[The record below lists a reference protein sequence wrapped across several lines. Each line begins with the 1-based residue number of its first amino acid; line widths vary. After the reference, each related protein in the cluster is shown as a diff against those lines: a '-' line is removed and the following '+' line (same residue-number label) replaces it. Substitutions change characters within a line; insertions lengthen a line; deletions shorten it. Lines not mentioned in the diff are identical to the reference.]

1 MGTHAVVIG
10 ASMAGL
16 SAARVLADRFGSV
29 TVLDRDDLPAD
40 AVPRRGVPQG
50 RHGHVLLVSGLRALT
65 ELFPGLP
72 DDLIAAGATRM
83 DTGADMVVYRFG
95 RRWRTAPT
103 GLVLISQSRPQLEA
117 IVRARVMA
125 LPRVTVKA
133 CAAVSALT
141 GDPGRI
147 TGVRLDDGETLT
159 ADLVV
164 DASGRGSRSDR
175 WLSAL
180 DLPVPE
186 QIEIK
191 IGIAYSTR
199 LYKRVP
205 GEWPGFRGALVLP
218 DPRSEQ
224 MAGMVL
230 PIEGDR
236 WLVTLLGFFDEPMPQ
251 DHDAFLAYARSLPV
265 PDIYETIR
273 DCEPQSEIK
282 PFRFAGSLRQHY
294 ERLDRLPEGL
304 IALGDA
310 VCSFNP
316 VYGQGMTVGAI
327 EAESLGQTL
336 AKAQAEGGIGMDF
349 GRRWFQAI
357 TPVVDAAWK
366 AVRLEDFRF
375 PELARLCPLHL
386 RPLQW
391 YMDRVQ
397 RATHHSAFVTDQF
410 YRVMNFLEPPTKFF
424 SPRMIAE
431 VLVPS
436 FCGAGHSAALGSAP
450 APRVLETS
458 RVG

>member
-72 DDLIAAGATRM
+72 DELIAAGATRM

-95 RRWRTAPT
+95 RRWRNAPT

-125 LPRVTVKA
+125 LPRVTIKA

-141 GDPGRI
+141 GDQSKI

-186 QIEIK
+186 QVEIK

-236 WLVTLLGFFDEPMPQ
+236 WLVALGGWHL
-251 DHDAFLAYARSLPV
+251 DHIPDDADAFEQGLRDLPDPAMADV
-265 PDIYETIR
+265 VAKA
-273 DCEPQSEIK
+273 EPVTD
-282 PFRFAGSLRQHY
+282 PMTHRFPSSRRRLF
-294 ERLDRLPEGL
+294 ERLPANPAGYAA
-304 IALGDA
+304 IGDSI
-310 VCSFNP
+310 CSFNP
-316 VYGQGMTVGAI
+316 IYGQGMTCAAMEALKLGARLD
-327 EAESLGQTL
+327 EHGSATAEM
-336 AKAQAEGGIGMDF
+336 AAAYY
-349 GRRWFQAI
+349 R
-357 TPVVDAAWK
+357 DAAEVISVPWQFGAGGDFAYAKTVGPKPRGVGFTNWYARNLAIASQSDPDLNRTFSRVQQLVDPPAHLFKPK
-366 AVRLEDFRF
+366 AVVRTLWT
-375 PELARLCPLHL
+375 A
-386 RPLQW
+386 
-391 YMDRVQ
+391 
-397 RATHHSAFVTDQF
+397 
-410 YRVMNFLEPPTKFF
+410 
-424 SPRMIAE
+424 I
-431 VLVPS
+431 
-436 FCGAGHSAALGSAP
+436 SAP
-450 APRVLETS
+450 S
-458 RVG
+458 R